1 MPRFYRLYE
10 IVGCKKRG
18 IKPIIPVSRSAW
30 YAGIKAGIY
39 PAPVHIGNSR
49 ISLWRESDINELIAS
64 AD

>member
-1 MPRFYRLYE
+1 MPRFFRLYE
-10 IVGCKKRG
+10 ILGSKKRG

-30 YAGIKAGIY
+30 YAGIKDGIY

-49 ISLWRESDINELIAS
+49 ISLWREADIDKLVAS